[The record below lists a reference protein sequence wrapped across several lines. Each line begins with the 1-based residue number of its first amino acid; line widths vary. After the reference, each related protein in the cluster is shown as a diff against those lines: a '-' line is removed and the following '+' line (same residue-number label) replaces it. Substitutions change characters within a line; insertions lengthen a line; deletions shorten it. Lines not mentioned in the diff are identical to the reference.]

1 MLNTIQQFFEA
12 CHPFGYPLLAC
23 SIVLF
28 AAILYHLKVRFL
40 AGDTVGAWTMRL
52 KNARHDAEMYA
63 QCRQQ
68 LHELGQKDYKIWL
81 IEHLLNNKDLEDL
94 TTYAESKLR
103 SFIEQSRGGM
113 STIAIIT
120 NIAPMLGIL
129 GTAWGLVDIFGIFGT
144 PGAQEGIA
152 LGISK
157 ALYTTIFG
165 LAIAVPG
172 LIAQICFERSL
183 EQQAALLN
191 EQFTFLLAHRHEI

>member
-1 MLNTIQQFFEA
+1 MLNTIHQFFEA

-23 SIVLF
+23 SIVLVT
-28 AAILYHLKVRFL
+28 AILYHLRVRLDAGNSVAIWATRLIYTEEADKKSEYHRLLREL
-40 AGDTVGAWTMRL
+40 APSSPLIHLVHLVVINKNLPDMPSVIESQL
-52 KNARHDAEMYA
+52 KA
-63 QCRQQ
+63 
-68 LHELGQKDYKIWL
+68 LV
-81 IEHLLNNKDLEDL
+81 
-94 TTYAESKLR
+94 
-103 SFIEQSRGGM
+103 EQSRAGM

-129 GTAWGLVDIFGIFGT
+129 GTAWGLVDIFGVFGT
-144 PGAQEGIA
+144 PGAQESIA

-172 LIAQICFERSL
+172 IIAQICFERSL